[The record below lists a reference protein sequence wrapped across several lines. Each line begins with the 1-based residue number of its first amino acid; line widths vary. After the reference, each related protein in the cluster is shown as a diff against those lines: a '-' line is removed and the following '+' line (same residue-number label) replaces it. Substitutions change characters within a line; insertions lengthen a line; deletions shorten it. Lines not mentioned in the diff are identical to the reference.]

1 MANFDL
7 NSYETVEQ
15 RHARAIEAYPDL
27 RCEIINH
34 TTAEDRANKTWVVEA
49 RVYLN
54 AADQSLG
61 LFKASDWAFE
71 IDGAGMA
78 NKTSALENASTSA
91 LGRCL
96 RWALAGSRGPSRE
109 EMQKVERVAQHAT
122 EDWLAKADKLT
133 DVEAL
138 RMLWGQAKAANADTE
153 ILDRIKTRAN
163 TLGSAGGLLGGIE
176 GSLPGL
182 FEEDAGSGARGS
194 VAKGRVTPPRK

>member
-15 RHARAIEAYPDL
+15 RHARALEAYPDL

-34 TTAEDRANKTWVVEA
+34 TTADDRANKTWVVEA

-54 AADQSLG
+54 AEDQSLG

-91 LGRCL
+91 LGRAL

-109 EMQKVERVAQHAT
+109 EMEKVARGEPVVIKSKLTEAQAST
-122 EDWLAKADKLT
+122 ALDFLAKLDELDKAEDIRQLYN
-133 DVEAL
+133 DA
-138 RMLWGQAKAANADTE
+138 RRANAPKE
-153 ILDRIKTRAN
+153 VLDKIA
-163 TLGSAGGLLGGIE
+163 
-176 GSLPGL
+176 
-182 FEEDAGSGARGS
+182 
-194 VAKGRVTPPRK
+194 AKGKTAK

>member
-34 TTAEDRANKTWVVEA
+34 TTADDRANKTWVVEA
-49 RVYLN
+49 RVYLS
-54 AADQSLG
+54 AEDQSLG

-91 LGRCL
+91 LGRAL
-96 RWALAGSRGPSRE
+96 RWALAGSKGPSRE
-109 EMQKVERVAQHAT
+109 EMQKVERGSQTDYVAELEKAT
-122 EDWLAKADKLT
+122 TVDAVRELYAKAVRSQQPK
-133 DVEAL
+133 DVIE
-138 RMLWGQAKAANADTE
+138 T
-153 ILDRIKTRAN
+153 IK
-163 TLGSAGGLLGGIE
+163 
-176 GSLPGL
+176 
-182 FEEDAGSGARGS
+182 
-194 VAKGRVTPPRK
+194 AKGEKLK